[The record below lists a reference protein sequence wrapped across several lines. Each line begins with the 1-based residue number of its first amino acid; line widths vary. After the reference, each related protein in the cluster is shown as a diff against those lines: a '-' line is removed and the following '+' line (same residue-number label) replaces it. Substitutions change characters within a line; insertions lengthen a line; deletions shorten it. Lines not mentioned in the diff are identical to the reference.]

1 MPSSLNQSGQFT
13 DCSSLTAVVH
23 RKHLMA
29 DVIRHP
35 DAQKLKELPELMVV
49 QRSLTVLA
57 PPHYNIHYFMHKIS
71 IFKDGIQAASACSPR
86 LFIAL
91 NYNGRDDRSIDAVR
105 TRKMPMTRVGNQITV
120 AFPLIAKFKN
130 KQNTYLTACCN
141 VLFKEAKVARKS
153 YKQRKRQTAVENSC
167 SKLRQKGLHLCLQL
181 WQN

>member
-57 PPHYNIHYFMHKIS
+57 PPHYNIHYFIHKIS

-86 LFIAL
+86 LLLSRFAL
-91 NYNGRDDRSIDAVR
+91 SMSSVTCDPFASDSVPTPDL
-105 TRKMPMTRVGNQITV
+105 TV
-120 AFPLIAKFKN
+120 NF
-130 KQNTYLTACCN
+130 
-141 VLFKEAKVARKS
+141 LFTNR
-153 YKQRKRQTAVENSC
+153 
-167 SKLRQKGLHLCLQL
+167 
-181 WQN
+181 

>member
-57 PPHYNIHYFMHKIS
+57 PPHYNLHYFIHKIS

-86 LFIAL
+86 LFMFV
-91 NYNGRDDRSIDAVR
+91 ID
-105 TRKMPMTRVGNQITV
+105 
-120 AFPLIAKFKN
+120 
-130 KQNTYLTACCN
+130 CC
-141 VLFKEAKVARKS
+141 L
-153 YKQRKRQTAVENSC
+153 
-167 SKLRQKGLHLCLQL
+167 
-181 WQN
+181 

>member
-57 PPHYNIHYFMHKIS
+57 PPHYNIHYFIHKIS

-86 LFIAL
+86 LLETVVTSTSSKPTIFAL
-91 NYNGRDDRSIDAVR
+91 NVPLVFEGSL
-105 TRKMPMTRVGNQITV
+105 G
-120 AFPLIAKFKN
+120 FPALS
-130 KQNTYLTACCN
+130 TAG
-141 VLFKEAKVARKS
+141 V
-153 YKQRKRQTAVENSC
+153 
-167 SKLRQKGLHLCLQL
+167 
-181 WQN
+181 

>member
-57 PPHYNIHYFMHKIS
+57 PPHYNLHYFIHKIS

-86 LFIAL
+86 LL
-91 NYNGRDDRSIDAVR
+91 VNRLYIDV
-105 TRKMPMTRVGNQITV
+105 I
-120 AFPLIAKFKN
+120 KF
-130 KQNTYLTACCN
+130 TLM
-141 VLFKEAKVARKS
+141 ER
-153 YKQRKRQTAVENSC
+153 
-167 SKLRQKGLHLCLQL
+167 LQL
-181 WQN
+181 MSMTL

>member
-1 MPSSLNQSGQFT
+1 MRRNEMPSSLNQSGQFT

-86 LFIAL
+86 LLFVVL
-91 NYNGRDDRSIDAVR
+91 VR
-105 TRKMPMTRVGNQITV
+105 AEV
-120 AFPLIAKFKN
+120 AFVN
-130 KQNTYLTACCN
+130 KVTP
-141 VLFKEAKVARKS
+141 
-153 YKQRKRQTAVENSC
+153 
-167 SKLRQKGLHLCLQL
+167 
-181 WQN
+181 

>member
-57 PPHYNIHYFMHKIS
+57 PPHYNIHYFIHKIS

-86 LFIAL
+86 LFELDMAL
-91 NYNGRDDRSIDAVR
+91 
-105 TRKMPMTRVGNQITV
+105 
-120 AFPLIAKFKN
+120 L
-130 KQNTYLTACCN
+130 YL
-141 VLFKEAKVARKS
+141 
-153 YKQRKRQTAVENSC
+153 
-167 SKLRQKGLHLCLQL
+167 QK
-181 WQN
+181 

>member
-57 PPHYNIHYFMHKIS
+57 PPHYNLHYFIHKIS

-86 LFIAL
+86 LFNLFSLGDFA
-91 NYNGRDDRSIDAVR
+91 
-105 TRKMPMTRVGNQITV
+105 
-120 AFPLIAKFKN
+120 
-130 KQNTYLTACCN
+130 CN
-141 VLFKEAKVARKS
+141 VS
-153 YKQRKRQTAVENSC
+153 SN
-167 SKLRQKGLHLCLQL
+167 H
-181 WQN
+181 

>member
-57 PPHYNIHYFMHKIS
+57 PPHYNLHYFIHKIS

-86 LFIAL
+86 LL
-91 NYNGRDDRSIDAVR
+91 
-105 TRKMPMTRVGNQITV
+105 P
-120 AFPLIAKFKN
+120 
-130 KQNTYLTACCN
+130 TACASERMYTHWNCVCGTFDYN
-141 VLFKEAKVARKS
+141 IGLVMLHFELRA
-153 YKQRKRQTAVENSC
+153 
-167 SKLRQKGLHLCLQL
+167 SKC
-181 WQN
+181 